1 VTPRGDAL
9 VVPVVSKEAV
19 NDTRGRGGN
28 VRKAALLAATCV
40 LALAGCE
47 PEPVGVRGDLTP
59 DERQALGVAVADFIY
74 RHITGEEPATGSVA
88 ADEPDPLV
96 TASLIEFHY
105 EFTIRRACP
114 LGGSVLIEGTRS
126 GTGDPE
132 TRSRT
137 VDTQATH
144 TQEDCSFRVSRE
156 RVVTTTGA
164 PNVVVTSHRA
174 VVNGQLSGLQTMSM
188 HGAFTWTS
196 GEDEGLCEISI
207 EWSFD
212 PETRTRTVTGT
223 SCGRPFMHMGHWQ
236 DGHLGDPRHGGRD

>member
-1 VTPRGDAL
+1 MRQ
-9 VVPVVSKEAV
+9 
-19 NDTRGRGGN
+19 
-28 VRKAALLAATCV
+28 AALLAAICA

-74 RHITGEEPATGSVA
+74 RHITGEETATAGVA
-88 ADEPDPLV
+88 ADEPDPLA

-126 GTGDPE
+126 GTGDRE

-137 VDTQATH
+137 VESQATLTH
-144 TQEDCSFRVSRE
+144 DACSYHISRD
-156 RVVTTTGA
+156 RIVTVTGA
-164 PNVVVTSHRA
+164 PDVHVFVDLHN
-174 VVNGQLSGLQTMSM
+174 QQGLVEVSM
-188 HGAFTWTS
+188 TIQGAFEWQS